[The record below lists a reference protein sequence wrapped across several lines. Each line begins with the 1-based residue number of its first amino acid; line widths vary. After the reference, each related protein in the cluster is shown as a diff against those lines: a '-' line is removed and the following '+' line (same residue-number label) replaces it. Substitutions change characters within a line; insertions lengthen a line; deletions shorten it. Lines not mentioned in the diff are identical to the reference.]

1 MRRAALASIAAI
13 LVSTPLRADPISLL
27 YANTNLKDAVT
38 SVAHPFVVIDDVLIP
53 TALDPARR
61 PLAITRVGIRGR
73 VFSDTALELWNYKPA
88 SGSPD
93 AASARLVGRQP
104 VALLPSL
111 SLQNVSFGN
120 GLKTLFTASPDF
132 SVVPGFGLL
141 FIGLSTDPLPTG
153 TGFPQWAFADG
164 PSENRSTAFL
174 HLREQGT
181 MLELTSPGE
190 PFPPHF
196 SFWMTVEGSV
206 APGPTPEPATLAF
219 LGIGC
224 AVIASFARSRRI
236 VGR

>member
-1 MRRAALASIAAI
+1 MRRAAVSAIAAM
-13 LVSTPLRADPISLL
+13 LVSTPLRADPISLF
-27 YANTNLKDAVT
+27 YANTDLTGPAT

-73 VFSDTALELWNYKPA
+73 VFSDTALELWNYTPTDGAPA
-88 SGSPD
+88 
-93 AASARLVGRQP
+93 AASARLVSRQP
-104 VALLPSL
+104 VPLLPSL
-111 SLQNVSFGN
+111 SLQNVSFGS
-120 GLKTLFTASPDF
+120 GSKTLFTASPDF

-153 TGFPQWAFADG
+153 TGFPQWAWANG

-181 MLELTSPGE
+181 MLELKSPGD
-190 PFPPHF
+190 PFPPNF
-196 SFWMTVEGSV
+196 SLWMTVEGSV
-206 APGPTPEPATLAF
+206 APGPTPEPATLAL

-224 AVIASFARSRRI
+224 AAAASFARSQRTVRR
-236 VGR
+236 